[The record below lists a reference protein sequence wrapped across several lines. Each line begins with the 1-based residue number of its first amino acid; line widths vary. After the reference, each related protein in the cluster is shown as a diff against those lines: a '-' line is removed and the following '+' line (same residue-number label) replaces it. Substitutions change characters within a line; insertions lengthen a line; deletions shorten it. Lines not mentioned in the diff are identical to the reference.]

1 MGADM
6 SLDVDMAF
14 GADMAFGV
22 VGADVLGGP
31 RARGVPE
38 ASPMSFP
45 TSLQL
50 PLPPSF
56 PGHVPAPQ
64 ICYNSALM
72 SDSTLT
78 HVRNI
83 GIVAHI
89 DAGKTTTTERIL
101 FYTGK
106 IHKTGEVHEGDT
118 TTDFMIQ
125 EKERGITIQSA
136 AISCTWKDWAIN
148 IIDTPGHVDFTME
161 VERSLRVLDGAVC
174 VFCAV
179 GGVQP
184 QSETVWR
191 QADRYHVPRVAFVNK
206 MDRMGA
212 DFGRVVEEIR
222 TKLRANAAPVELPI
236 GKEEGFK
243 GVVDLLEM
251 KGIVYDEASEGKTF
265 TVGEIPAELKD
276 DAELARAELCEKIA
290 DLDEGVMEA
299 YLERGDLTADE
310 LRAAIRRQVV
320 AGAFVPVLCGTAF
333 KDKGIQPLL
342 DAIGLYLPAPTDRPP
357 VEATDLKSGERVTR
371 RQDPAEP
378 LAALVFKIATDPYV
392 GRLYFVR
399 VYSGVLK
406 KGANAFNPRT
416 KKRERVMKIVRLF
429 ADQQIEVD
437 HLAAGD
443 IGALVGLK
451 ECTTGDTLCAEMKP
465 LYLERITAPQPVM
478 FLAIE
483 PKSGADKD
491 KLVASMEQL
500 AAEDP
505 TCQVRQDEETGQ
517 TILSGMGELH
527 LEILVDRLK
536 REFKCAANVG
546 KPMVSYVETVTAP
559 ALKEFT
565 FDRELGGRRH
575 AVTLA
580 IEIRPLE
587 RGKGVQVDVSR
598 DFRNALPDPKLADV
612 VVQGLRDGVATGVLA
627 RFPMTDLAVCAVR
640 CALVD
645 PEISDEIA
653 FRSAAVMGFRE
664 AAEAASPEFLEP
676 IMKLEITTPPES
688 VGEVLGDLNARRGTV
703 LDMEQRGDMQI
714 VHARV
719 PMAQMFGY
727 STAIRSLTKGRA
739 SYSMEPSDFALVPR
753 NVREEL
759 LAR

>member
-1 MGADM
+1 MDDH
-6 SLDVDMAF
+6 SL
-14 GADMAFGV
+14 
-22 VGADVLGGP
+22 
-31 RARGVPE
+31 
-38 ASPMSFP
+38 S
-45 TSLQL
+45 
-50 PLPPSF
+50 
-56 PGHVPAPQ
+56 
-64 ICYNSALM
+64 N
-72 SDSTLT
+72 
-78 HVRNI
+78 VRNI

-106 IHKTGEVHEGDT
+106 IHKPGEVHEGDT
-118 TTDFMIQ
+118 TTDFMVQ

-136 AISCTWKDWAIN
+136 AITCEWKGRTVN

-191 QADRYHVPRVAFVNK
+191 QADRYRVPRVAFVNK

-212 DFGRVVEEIR
+212 DFARVVEELR
-222 TKLRANAAPVELPI
+222 TKLKANACPVELPI
-236 GKEEGFK
+236 GKEDGFV

-251 KGIVYDEASEGKTF
+251 KGIVYDEASEGKNF
-265 TVGEIPAELKD
+265 TVGDVPAELKEE
-276 DAELARAELCEKIA
+276 AELARAELCEKIA
-290 DLDEGVMEA
+290 DIDEGVMEA
-299 YLERGDLTADE
+299 YLEKGDLTADE
-310 LRAAIRRQVV
+310 LRGAIRRQVV
-320 AGAFVPVLCGTAF
+320 AGTFVPVLCGTAF

-342 DAIGLYLPAPTDRPP
+342 DAVVDYLPAPTDRPP
-357 VEATDLKSGERVTR
+357 VAATDLKSGNAVTR
-371 RQDPAEP
+371 KHDPQE
-378 LAALVFKIATDPYV
+378 LLTALVFKIASDTY
-392 GRLYFVR
+392 GRLFFVR
-399 VYSGVLK
+399 VYGGVLK
-406 KGANAFNPRT
+406 KGANAYNPRT

-429 ADQQIEVD
+429 ADDRTEVD
-437 HLAAGD
+437 ELRAGD
-443 IGALVGLK
+443 IGAIVGLK
-451 ECTTGDTLCAEMKP
+451 DATTGDTLCAEMKP
-465 LYLERITAPQPVM
+465 CYLERITAPQPVM

-491 KLVASMEQL
+491 KLVDAMNEL

-546 KPMVSYVETVTAP
+546 KPMVSYLETVTAP
-559 ALKEFT
+559 AAKAFT
-565 FDRELGGRRH
+565 FDRELGGKRH
-575 AVTLA
+575 AVTLTV
-580 IEIRPLE
+580 EVQPLE
-587 RGKGVQVDVSR
+587 RGKGREVKVARDVL
-598 DFRNALPDPKLADV
+598 NALPDPKLAACIE
-612 VVQGLRDGVATGVLA
+612 QALMDGVMTGVLA
-627 RFPMTDLAVCAVR
+627 RFPMTDLSAAVTAME
-640 CALVD
+640 LVD
-645 PEISDEIA
+645 PEVSDEIA
-653 FRSAAVMGFRE
+653 LRGAAMMGFRE
-664 AAEAASPEFLEP
+664 AAEAAAPEFLEP
-676 IMKLEITTPPES
+676 IMKLEITTPPEG

-727 STAIRSLTKGRA
+727 ATAIRSLTKGRA
-739 SYSMEPSDFALVPR
+739 SYSMEPDTFDLAPR
-753 NVREEL
+753 AVREEL

>member
-1 MGADM
+1 
-6 SLDVDMAF
+6 MA
-14 GADMAFGV
+14 
-22 VGADVLGGP
+22 
-31 RARGVPE
+31 
-38 ASPMSFP
+38 
-45 TSLQL
+45 
-50 PLPPSF
+50 
-56 PGHVPAPQ
+56 
-64 ICYNSALM
+64 
-72 SDSTLT
+72 DSTLAN
-78 HVRNI
+78 VRNI

-136 AISCTWKDWAIN
+136 AISCNWKDWAIN

-212 DFGRVVEEIR
+212 DFNRVVEEMR
-222 TKLRANAAPVELPI
+222 AKLKANAAPIELPI
-236 GKEEGFK
+236 GKEENFK
-243 GVVDLLEM
+243 GVIDLLEM
-251 KGIVYDEASEGKTF
+251 KGIVYDEASEGKNF
-265 TVGEIPAELKD
+265 TVGDIPAELKD
-276 DAELARAELCEKIA
+276 DAELARAELCEKVA

-299 YLERGDLTADE
+299 YLENGDLTADE
-310 LRAAIRRQVV
+310 LRAAIRRLVV
-320 AGAFVPVLCGTAF
+320 AGQFVPVLCGTAF

-342 DAIGLYLPAPTDRPP
+342 DAVGLFLPAPTDRPP
-357 VEATDLKSGERVTR
+357 VEATDLKSGDKVM
-371 RQDPAEP
+371 RQHDAKEP
-378 LAALVFKIATDPYV
+378 LSALVFKIATDPYV

-416 KKRERVMKIVRLF
+416 KKRERIMKIVRLF

-437 HLAAGD
+437 QLSAGD
-443 IGALVGLK
+443 IGAIVGLK

-478 FLAIE
+478 FMAIE

-546 KPMVSYVETVTAP
+546 KPMVSYVETITAP
-559 ALKEFT
+559 AMKEFS
-565 FDRELGGRRH
+565 FDRELGGKRH
-575 AVTLA
+575 AVTLTL
-580 IEIRPLE
+580 ELKPLE
-587 RGKGVQVDVSR
+587 RGKGIQVDVSR
-598 DFRNALPDPKLADV
+598 DFKNAIPDPKLADIV
-612 VVQGLRDGVATGVLA
+612 MQGLNDGISTGVLA
-627 RFPMTDLAVCAVR
+627 RFPMTDLSVTAVR

-664 AAEAASPEFLEP
+664 AAEAAAPEFLEP

-739 SYSMEPSDFALVPR
+739 SYSMEPSDFALVAQT
-753 NVREEL
+753 VRREL
-759 LAR
+759 LER

>member
-1 MGADM
+1 MEDNA
-6 SLDVDMAF
+6 
-14 GADMAFGV
+14 
-22 VGADVLGGP
+22 
-31 RARGVPE
+31 
-38 ASPMSFP
+38 
-45 TSLQL
+45 
-50 PLPPSF
+50 
-56 PGHVPAPQ
+56 
-64 ICYNSALM
+64 
-72 SDSTLT
+72 TLANA
-78 HVRNI
+78 RNI

-136 AISCTWKDWAIN
+136 AISCRWKDWDVN

-191 QADRYHVPRVAFVNK
+191 QADRYRVPRIAFVNK

-212 DFGRVVEEIR
+212 DFARVVEEMR
-222 TKLRANAAPVELPI
+222 GRLRANAAAIELPI
-236 GKEEGFK
+236 GREEFFK
-243 GVVDLLEM
+243 GVVDLVEM
-251 KGIVYDEASEGKTF
+251 KDE
-265 TVGEIPAELKD
+265 
-276 DAELARAELCEKIA
+276 AELARAELCERVA
-290 DLDEGVMEA
+290 DLDEDVMEA
-299 YLERGDLTADE
+299 YLENGDLTPDE
-310 LRAAIRRQVV
+310 LRGAMRRLVV
-320 AGAFVPVLCGTAF
+320 AGRFVPVLCGSAF
-333 KDKGIQPLL
+333 KDKGVQPLL
-342 DAIGLYLPAPTDRPP
+342 DAVGLYLPAPTDRPP
-357 VEATDLKSGERVTR
+357 VEATDLKSGETVTR
-371 RQDPAEP
+371 RHDAKEP
-378 LAALVFKIATDPYV
+378 LTALVFKIATDPYV
-392 GRLYFVR
+392 GRLFFVR

-416 KKRERVMKIVRLF
+416 KKRERIMKIVRLF
-429 ADQQIEVD
+429 ADQQIETD
-437 HLAAGD
+437 QLSAGE
-443 IGALVGLK
+443 IGAIVGLK
-451 ECTTGDTLCAEMKP
+451 DCTTGDTLCAEMKP
-465 LYLERITAPQPVM
+465 CYLERIVAPQPVM
-478 FLAIE
+478 FMAIE

-546 KPMVSYVETVTAP
+546 RPMVSYLETVTAP
-559 ALKEFT
+559 AMKEFT
-565 FDRELGGRRH
+565 FDRELGGKRH
-575 AVTLA
+575 AVTMS
-580 IEIRPLE
+580 IEVRPLE
-587 RGKGVQVDVSR
+587 RGKGVQIDVAR
-598 DFRNALPDPKLADV
+598 DFLNALPDPKFADV
-612 VVQGLRDGVATGVLA
+612 VKQGLADGVSTGVLA
-627 RFPMTDLAVCAVR
+627 RYPMTDIAVTAVR
-640 CALVD
+640 CAIVD

-664 AAEAASPEFLEP
+664 AAESAAPEFLEP

-753 NVREEL
+753 SVREEL
-759 LAR
+759 LSR

>member
-1 MGADM
+1 
-6 SLDVDMAF
+6 
-14 GADMAFGV
+14 
-22 VGADVLGGP
+22 
-31 RARGVPE
+31 
-38 ASPMSFP
+38 
-45 TSLQL
+45 
-50 PLPPSF
+50 
-56 PGHVPAPQ
+56 
-64 ICYNSALM
+64 M

-118 TTDFMIQ
+118 TTDFMVQ

-236 GKEEGFK
+236 GKEEGFQ

-265 TVGEIPAELKD
+265 TVGEIPAGLKD

-299 YLERGDLTADE
+299 YLEKGDLTADE

-357 VEATDLKSGERVTR
+357 VEATDLKSGEKVTR

-416 KKRERVMKIVRLF
+416 KKRERIMKIVRLF

-565 FDRELGGRRH
+565 FDRELGGKRH

-580 IEIRPLE
+580 VEIRPLE

-598 DFRNALPDPKLADV
+598 DFRNTLPDPKLADV

-640 CALVD
+640 CTLVD

-664 AAEAASPEFLEP
+664 AAEAAAPEFLEP

>member
-1 MGADM
+1 
-6 SLDVDMAF
+6 
-14 GADMAFGV
+14 
-22 VGADVLGGP
+22 
-31 RARGVPE
+31 
-38 ASPMSFP
+38 
-45 TSLQL
+45 
-50 PLPPSF
+50 
-56 PGHVPAPQ
+56 
-64 ICYNSALM
+64 M

-118 TTDFMIQ
+118 TTDFMVQ

-236 GKEEGFK
+236 GKEEGFQ

-265 TVGEIPAELKD
+265 TVGEIPAGLKD

-299 YLERGDLTADE
+299 YLEKGDLTADE

-357 VEATDLKSGERVTR
+357 VEATDLKSGAKVTR

-416 KKRERVMKIVRLF
+416 KKRERIMKIVRLF

-559 ALKEFT
+559 AVKEFT
-565 FDRELGGRRH
+565 FDRELGGKRH

-598 DFRNALPDPKLADV
+598 DFRNTLPDPKLADV

-640 CALVD
+640 CTLVD

-664 AAEAASPEFLEP
+664 AAEAAAPEFLEP

>member
-1 MGADM
+1 M
-6 SLDVDMAF
+6 
-14 GADMAFGV
+14 
-22 VGADVLGGP
+22 P
-31 RARGVPE
+31 
-38 ASPMSFP
+38 PMSD
-45 TSLQL
+45 T
-50 PLPPSF
+50 
-56 PGHVPAPQ
+56 
-64 ICYNSALM
+64 
-72 SDSTLT
+72 TLT

-106 IHKTGEVHEGDT
+106 IHKPGEVHEGDT

-222 TKLRANAAPVELPI
+222 AKLRANAAPVELPI

-265 TVGEIPAELKD
+265 AVGEIPAELQD
-276 DAELARAELCEKIA
+276 DAALARAELCEKIA

-299 YLERGDLTADE
+299 YLEKGDLTADE

-357 VEATDLKSGERVTR
+357 VEATDLKSGEKVTR
-371 RQDPAEP
+371 RHDAQEP
-378 LAALVFKIATDPYV
+378 LSALVFKIATDPYV

-437 HLAAGD
+437 HLSAGD

-565 FDRELGGRRH
+565 FDRELGGKRH

-587 RGKGVQVDVSR
+587 RGAGVQVDVSR

-627 RFPMTDLAVCAVR
+627 RFPMTDLSVTAVR

-645 PEISDEIA
+645 PEVSDEIA

-664 AAEAASPEFLEP
+664 AAEAAAPEFLEP

-703 LDMEQRGDMQI
+703 LDMEMRGDLQI

-753 NVREEL
+753 SVREDL